1 MEDNKVVKKRE
12 EINLEDKWKLEK
24 IYANEDAWEKDFN
37 ILKKESP
44 KLREFAGKLNDKE
57 EILKYLELNEKVSRL
72 GETLYVYAHMK
83 SDEDTSNQ
91 KYQSYM
97 NKIDAFMAEF
107 ASYGAFF
114 VPEILAL
121 PDEFIKDLIK
131 NDERFKI
138 YEFMLMDIL
147 KEKPHILTKEMEEL
161 LALASDCLDA
171 PSSIHNMLTN
181 ADMSFGNIK
190 DEDGDEVE
198 LTEGNY
204 SSFIKSKDR
213 SVREAAFKRLFGEY
227 KKFDNTLATT
237 LTSSVKSFNF
247 SARVRKYESPIE
259 ASLSPNDIPVSVY
272 ENAIKTIN
280 DNLSS
285 LHRYVKIKKKLLGL
299 EQMHMYD
306 LYVPI
311 IEVEKEKISFDE
323 GVKIANEGLKPLGE
337 EYLNLFNEGIN
348 SGWIDKYENK
358 GKRGGAYS
366 WGGYDTMPYVL
377 LNYHNELNDVSTLVH
392 EMGHSLHS
400 YYSRKTQ
407 PYYYAGYTLFCA
419 EVASTTNEALLIHY
433 LIEKEQDKKKKLYLI
448 NQELEQIRTTVFR
461 QLMFAEFELYTHNAL
476 NAGEALTAADYSAKW
491 HELNANYF
499 GPDMVVDEDIDM
511 EWARIPHFYSDFY
524 VYQYATGYA
533 AASAFANAIL
543 EGKENAVEKYK
554 GFLKAG
560 GSKYPIDIL
569 KDAGVDMTTSEP
581 LEATIHRFNEVLDRL
596 EEFELENF
604 NDIKRGSYRVP
615 FLLLFVIK
623 IYSQY

>member
-24 IYANEDAWEKDFN
+24 IYANEDAWENDFN

-114 VPEILAL
+114 VPEILSL
-121 PDEFIKDLIK
+121 PDGFIKDLIK
-131 NDERFKI
+131 NDERFKL

-147 KEKPHILTKEMEEL
+147 KEKPHILTKDMEEL

-181 ADMSFGNIK
+181 ADMTFGNIK

-247 SARVRKYESPIE
+247 SARVRKYSSPLE

-299 EQMHMYD
+299 EEMHMYD

-323 GVKIANEGLKPLGE
+323 GVKLANEGLKPLGE

-581 LEATIHRFNEVLDRL
+581 LEATIHRFNELLDML
-596 EEFELENF
+596 EEF
-604 NDIKRGSYRVP
+604 
-615 FLLLFVIK
+615 
-623 IYSQY
+623 

>member
-181 ADMSFGNIK
+181 ADMTFGNIK

-323 GVKIANEGLKPLGE
+323 GVKLANEGLKPLGE

-461 QLMFAEFELYTHNAL
+461 QLMFAEFELYTHESFEK
-476 NAGEALTAADYSAKW
+476 GIPLTAEDYNAKW
-491 HELNANYF
+491 HELNVKYF
-499 GPDMVVDEDIDM
+499 GPEMVVDPEIDV
-511 EWARIPHFYSDFY
+511 EWSRIPHFYSDFY

-533 AASAFANAIL
+533 AASAFAKSIL

-560 GSKYPIDIL
+560 GSDYPINIL
-569 KDAGVDMTTSEP
+569 KNAGVDMTSDEP
-581 LEATIHRFNEVLDRL
+581 IEATIRRFNELLDMI
-596 EEFELENF
+596 EKESS
-604 NDIKRGSYRVP
+604 K
-615 FLLLFVIK
+615 
-623 IYSQY
+623 

>member
-121 PDEFIKDLIK
+121 PDGFIKDLIK
-131 NDERFKI
+131 NDERFKL

-181 ADMSFGNIK
+181 ADMTFGNIK

-247 SARVRKYESPIE
+247 SARVRKYSSPIE

-299 EQMHMYD
+299 EEMHMYD

-323 GVKIANEGLKPLGE
+323 GVKLANEGLKPLGE

-491 HELNANYF
+491 HELNVNYF

-569 KDAGVDMTTSEP
+569 KDAGVDMTTSGP
-581 LEATIHRFNEVLDRL
+581 LEATIHRFNELLDML
-596 EEFELENF
+596 EEF
-604 NDIKRGSYRVP
+604 
-615 FLLLFVIK
+615 
-623 IYSQY
+623 

>member
-181 ADMSFGNIK
+181 ADMTFGNIK

-247 SARVRKYESPIE
+247 SARVRKYSSPIE

-299 EQMHMYD
+299 EEMHMYD

-323 GVKIANEGLKPLGE
+323 GVKLANEGLKPLGE

-491 HELNANYF
+491 HELNVNYF

-581 LEATIHRFNEVLDRL
+581 LEATIHRFNELLDML
-596 EEFELENF
+596 EEF
-604 NDIKRGSYRVP
+604 
-615 FLLLFVIK
+615 
-623 IYSQY
+623 